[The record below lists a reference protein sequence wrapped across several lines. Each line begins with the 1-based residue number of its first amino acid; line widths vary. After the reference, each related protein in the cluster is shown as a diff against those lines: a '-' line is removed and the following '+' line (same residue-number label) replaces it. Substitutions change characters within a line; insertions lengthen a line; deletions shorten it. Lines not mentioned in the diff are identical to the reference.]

1 MHKSLFTTV
10 EEPQNT
16 LDAILM
22 ALKSPLGIRTV
33 WVIVEG
39 EDDVM
44 IYNKMFDKKISNVKH
59 ASIDDNGSGGYKN
72 VEHIVS
78 EVINQVKGAKII
90 GIRDKDYSLLL
101 NHNFKFPKNIFLTD
115 RRDMEMMVLES
126 DTVSSKLRLWANPLY
141 DKAFNTAKCVAVFLG
156 YLRIYNHMHHLSCS
170 FHQLKVSKIW
180 NQNEHKI
187 NDNWKEYCLHF
198 VSDEITEDD
207 LMVFANKHQLLE
219 FSFYDICRGHDF
231 IKCLSL
237 ALIKQEYNKNEIFK
251 MMISSY
257 SVDHFRK
264 TGLYSSIY
272 KWQTSNNVSIL
283 L

>member
-1 MHKSLFTTV
+1 MPKSLRSTI
-10 EEPQNT
+10 EEPTNT
-16 LDAILM
+16 RDSILM
-22 ALKSPLGIRTV
+22 SLKSPLGIRTV
-33 WVIVEG
+33 WIVVEG
-39 EDDVM
+39 EDDVQV
-44 IYNKMFDKKISNVKH
+44 YERLFDKRYSIVKH
-59 ASIDDNGSGGYKN
+59 ASIDDSRRGGYKN

-101 NHNFKFPKNIFLTD
+101 NHNFKFPKNIFFTD

-126 DTVSSKLRLWANPLY
+126 NTVSSKLRLWTNLLY

-156 YLRIYNHMHHLSCS
+156 HLRIYNHINHLSRS
-170 FHQLKVSKIW
+170 FHQLKVNKIW
-180 NQNEHKI
+180 NQNEHKLH
-187 NDNWKEYCLHF
+187 DNWKEYCLHF

-207 LMVFANKHQLLE
+207 LMLFANEHQLLE
-219 FSFYDICRGHDF
+219 CSFYDICRGHDF
-231 IKCLSL
+231 IKYLSL

-251 MMISSY
+251 MMIGSY
-257 SVDHFRK
+257 SVDEFRK